1 MSGIGRKSGL
11 TGSLW
16 AGWNGPL
23 RKTIILSAAL
33 AGTVMVAGC
42 NTRQSTWTTT
52 TSDTHRAATAGDD
65 SEVKIINGKRYVF
78 IRQELGSNI
87 PGRWVL
93 ESSAE
98 AQLAR
103 QAGTIDRGT
112 IQRTQDFPGQ
122 TLDQGGAK
130 AVPGPH

>member
-1 MSGIGRKSGL
+1 MSGNAGKLVCQQLFSGMEW
-11 TGSLW
+11 SLM
-16 AGWNGPL
+16 
-23 RKTIILSAAL
+23 KTIILSATL
-33 AGTVMVAGC
+33 AGIVILAGC
-42 NTRQSTWTTT
+42 NTTQTTSTTT
-52 TSDTHRAATAGDD
+52 TSETHRAATTGD
-65 SEVKIINGKRYVF
+65 EPGIKIINGKRYVF
-78 IRQELGSNI
+78 IRPELGSNI